1 MGMQVVTPSALPLGF
16 EIPLMV
22 RLFDPGSGR
31 GLRLNGRVEVPGVTR
46 PLLLTPGESDPRKF
60 FRLAR

>member
-1 MGMQVVTPSALPLGF
+1 
-16 EIPLMV
+16 MV
-22 RLFDPGSGR
+22 RFFDPGSDR